1 MVRISWMSKP
11 KIQDGR
17 LFFNRW
23 GRTSQV
29 TNEYLNLL
37 LAEYSGFGTNIIATG
52 NAGEHALSVDLGMK
66 MCVASGFAVEPHQYI
81 ELFEQFGGVMPTP
94 NPAILKRGVDIYQIE
109 TRNPHFHEDKG
120 ADHVQEMRLQAL
132 NVLYHS
138 PICLDSVRKEIER
151 FLRKQDVITD
161 DEKPPRELVYRALDE
176 MDLDAFLEAL
186 LAEEETFTQIR
197 QRRLAGIIEDEP
209 IGHSVA
215 TGTRQES
222 V

>member
-1 MVRISWMSKP
+1 MSKP

-37 LAEYSGFGTNIIATG
+37 LAEYSGFGTDIIATG
-52 NAGEHALSVDLGMK
+52 NAGEHALSIDLGMK
-66 MCVASGFAVEPHQYI
+66 MRVASGFAVEPHQYI
-81 ELFEQFGGVMPTP
+81 ELFEQFGGVVPSP
-94 NPAILKRGVDIYQIE
+94 NQDILKQGVDIYQIE
-109 TRNPHFHEDKG
+109 TRNPHFHENKG

-138 PICLDSVRKEIER
+138 PICLDSVRKEIKR
-151 FLRKQDVITD
+151 FLRKQDVIG
-161 DEKPPRELVYRALDE
+161 EGEEPPEERIYSA
-176 MDLDAFLEAL
+176 
-186 LAEEETFTQIR
+186 LAEMNLDLFARTLLEEQDAVTQV
-197 QRRLAGIIEDEP
+197 RRRRMAGIVEDEP
-209 IGHSVA
+209 IVIPETSDAG
-215 TGTRQES
+215 QES